1 MWQIVMVNKYLL
13 DERNYIFLLKNLK
26 SSFISFKQSIFKNNL
41 VFRWS
46 TVFQYLTYDPDFF
59 FWPQDM
65 TLGCVYPFTGLVPA
79 YLVNLHL
86 KFTSAKTPCS
96 ASLFSPTYSFLIL
109 SQISMRTLLSI
120 ILMFLFLFCLVT
132 TCYHTAFATWLHVTS
147 YVLIV
152 KVLAKYP

>member
-1 MWQIVMVNKYLL
+1 MKEI
-13 DERNYIFLLKNLK
+13 IFSCSRIWNHLSLVSNNPFLKTTWY
-26 SSFISFKQSIFKNNL
+26 S
-41 VFRWS
+41 RWS

-65 TLGCVYPFTGLVPA
+65 TLGCVYPFTGLVRA
-79 YLVNLHL
+79 HLVNLHL

-96 ASLFSPTYSFLIL
+96 ASLFSPTYLFLIL
-109 SQISMRTLLSI
+109 SQISMRTFLSI

-147 YVLIV
+147 YVLII